1 MKETISTESGKKFRL
16 VVRSAEEAVR
26 IIREKLGENA
36 KVLSVRQ
43 VGGEGLK
50 RFVSSPKLEVIA
62 QILEE
67 DVEEALHLE
76 NEDQDSSNLS
86 VAKNVLVDGDIKNT
100 ADLSKNDDSNFS
112 SFLILSYSFSTS
124 SIRGINVSETY
135 LPPN

>member
-62 QILEE
+62 QILDE
-67 DVEEALHLE
+67 DGEEALHVE
-76 NEDQDSSNLS
+76 NEDQGSNS
-86 VAKNVLVDGDIKNT
+86 FSDTKEVLVDGDIKET
-100 ADLSKNDDSNFS
+100 PDTSKSDESNFS
-112 SFLILSYSFSTS
+112 SFLEDQYS
-124 SIRGINVSETY
+124 GDEK
-135 LPPN
+135 

>member
-62 QILEE
+62 QILDE
-67 DVEEALHLE
+67 DGEEALHVE
-76 NEDQDSSNLS
+76 NEDQSSNS
-86 VAKNVLVDGDIKNT
+86 FSDTKEVLVDGDIKET
-100 ADLSKNDDSNFS
+100 PDTSKSDESNFS
-112 SFLILSYSFSTS
+112 SFLDDQYS
-124 SIRGINVSETY
+124 GDEKKAGKEKKMKKKQK
-135 LPPN
+135 